1 MTEETQNTNKFELIF
16 DSVIEEYK
24 EKLLKSKKP
33 KVLKINT
40 EDKIHQTFKRLISK
54 GCSKDFDKI
63 YETYMDTISIF
74 NNN

>member
-1 MTEETQNTNKFELIF
+1 MTEQQTNKFELIF

-54 GCSKDFDKI
+54 GCSKDFEKI
-63 YETYMDTISIF
+63 YETYLDTISIL

>member
-1 MTEETQNTNKFELIF
+1 MTEEAQNTNKFELIF
-16 DSVIEEYK
+16 DSVIDEYK

-54 GCSKDFDKI
+54 GCSKDFEKI
-63 YETYMDTISIF
+63 YETYMNTISIF
-74 NNN
+74 DNN